1 MADFVVA
8 LDYSRPISSLLHQQT
23 HSGIVHSVFQRAV
36 NITLDN
42 SPLTMLTLLSD
53 AQPRMPNSVY
63 IAAHAM
69 QGLVRK
75 LEPGMRV
82 HSGNAE
88 LSIPICHCLIRLPN
102 APPWEPRP
110 EITAYRWIPER
121 IEQRVIQIARYF
133 SEQSR
138 LEGMAPLVR
147 PLLLGQAIA
156 MTPLLS
162 KALPS
167 LRLLLSASQRLD
179 FTGVDDATRKL
190 AGLGPGLTPSGDDVL
205 AGFAAIMELVDPYT
219 VAYSTKP
226 QRAIAER
233 IAATARSRTTTLSA
247 ALLAHAARG
256 EVAEPV
262 KDWLLALPSASLASI
277 LRATDGVLNI
287 GSASGGDLLLGL
299 LLGLRTIA
307 GAFDNV
313 GAYAWSFGHS

>member
-8 LDYSRPISSLLHQQT
+8 LDYSRPVSSLLHQQT
-23 HSGIVHSVFQRAV
+23 HAGIVHSVFQRAV

-53 AQPRMPNSVY
+53 ALPRMPNSVH

-69 QGLVRK
+69 RGLVRN
-75 LEPGMRV
+75 LEPGMQV
-82 HSGNAE
+82 YAGNSE
-88 LSIPICHCLIRLPN
+88 LSIPLCGCLIRLPDT
-102 APPWEPRP
+102 PTWEPRP
-110 EITAYRWIPER
+110 EVAAYWWNGEL
-121 IEQRVIQIARYF
+121 IEQHAGRIARYL
-133 SEQSR
+133 SDQPQ
-138 LEGMAPLVR
+138 LAGLAPLVR
-147 PLLLGQAIA
+147 PLLLEQSVA
-156 MTPLLS
+156 MTPLLL

-167 LRLLLSASQRLD
+167 LRLLLHAGQRLD
-179 FTGVDDATRKL
+179 IAGIEDATHSL

-205 AGFAAIMELVDPYT
+205 AGFAAIMALVDPYT
-219 VAYSTKP
+219 GTYSAKP
-226 QRAIAER
+226 HCDIAER
-233 IAATARSRTTTLSA
+233 IAAAARSRTTTLSA

-277 LRATDGVLNI
+277 LRATDDVLNI

-307 GAFDNV
+307 GALDNV
-313 GAYAWSFGHS
+313 GAYAWSFGYS